1 MRRTIPTLWLF
12 AALLVAAD
20 GAAQG
25 APKGGAAKA
34 GPKDATPAFTMT
46 PDVAQKLKSGSDSDV
61 RAALDDIRL
70 AGKSAASAVPA
81 VVEVLQRG
89 ATAGTTEAAIDTL
102 GDIGAEA
109 ASPTLAWYSVHRNL
123 KIRRAAVKALVKT
136 KGALAIK
143 ALRRALSDG
152 DPMVRGVA
160 ATGLG
165 ALKAKEAV
173 ADLFVALDHK
183 VNEAAVA
190 IGQLCAPAEC
200 EQLTGKLGKLP
211 FDVVTTGLDQV
222 LFRPTAEV
230 SDDDKVKVLGK
241 VREMGTHEANKF
253 LKDVQGRWPKTGSA
267 RVKGV
272 IDQAVQATSGSSK

>member
-1 MRRTIPTLWLF
+1 MRTTTTALLLIAVLF
-12 AALLVAAD
+12 ASAQ

-25 APKGGAAKA
+25 AKKPGAKPGGD
-34 GPKDATPAFTMT
+34 PTPTFSMT
-46 PDVAQKLKSGSDSDV
+46 AEVDKKLKSSNDSDV
-61 RAALDDIRL
+61 RGALDDIRL
-70 AGKSAASAVPA
+70 AAKGATSAVPA
-81 VVEVLQRG
+81 IVDLLQRG
-89 ATAGTTEAAIDTL
+89 ATAGTTEAALDTL

-109 ASPTLAWYSVHRNL
+109 ASPIVAWYSVHRTL
-123 KIRRAAVKALVKT
+123 KIRRAAVKALTKT
-136 KGALAIK
+136 KGTAAVK
-143 ALRRALSDG
+143 ALRHALSDG

-173 ADLFVALDHK
+173 PDLFVALDHR
-183 VNEAAVA
+183 VGESAAS

-200 EQLTGKLGKLP
+200 EQLTAKLGKLP
-211 FDVVTTGLDQV
+211 FDIVTSGLDQV

-241 VREMGTHEANKF
+241 VREMGTQEANKF
-253 LKDVQGRWPKTGSA
+253 LKDVQGRWPKTASA